1 MKKIVLSKILKV
13 LINSLISGI
22 IFALFSIP
30 YIVNPSLIT
39 SVLMAVPFILSMLY
53 AYDCFLV
60 KFPYILENNPMY
72 IIETVLSIVGNIIG
86 TMAIGGLLYAT
97 KIYESSNI
105 SIIQNTLNN
114 LNHFE
119 VLLQGLITGL
129 LVYFGVNTYK
139 KAEQPIA
146 RFLIIILC
154 TMCAFY
160 FNMSHF
166 CFYTFMATAS
176 KFNGDIWGKV
186 FSVLIGNSLGLILIP
201 LFRKMKSKIG

>member
-1 MKKIVLSKILKV
+1 MKKIILSKFLKV
-13 LINSLISGI
+13 IINSFIAGI

-39 SVLMAVPFILSMLY
+39 GVLMAVPFILSMLY
-53 AYDCFLV
+53 AYDCYLV

-72 IIETVLSIVGNIIG
+72 IIETVLSILGNIIG
-86 TMAIGGLLYAT
+86 IMVVAGILYAT
-97 KIYESSNI
+97 KIYEAPSMVVV
-105 SIIQNTLNN
+105 QNSLNE

-129 LVYFGVNTYK
+129 LIYFGVNTYK

-154 TMCAFY
+154 VTCATY
-160 FNMSHF
+160 FSMAHF
-166 CFYTFMATAS
+166 CFFTFMATAS

-186 FSVLIGNSLGLILIP
+186 FTVLIGNSLGLIIVP
-201 LFRKMKSKIG
+201 LLRKLKSKIN